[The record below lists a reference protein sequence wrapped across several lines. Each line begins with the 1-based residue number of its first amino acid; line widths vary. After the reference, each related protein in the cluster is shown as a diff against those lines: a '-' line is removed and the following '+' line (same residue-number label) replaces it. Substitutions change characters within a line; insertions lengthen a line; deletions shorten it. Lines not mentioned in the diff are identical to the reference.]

1 MQTIFAQSDTKK
13 KQRKKIRQQG
23 GHGYTPKFSSLVL
36 LGSFLLQSWDRLE
49 KVPCFNEH
57 AMVLQGFKKRFW
69 ITDVCLFQSRFGC
82 QESLPQVQNLVQ
94 EESNARHF
102 LDSNVVRPSCRGHR
116 VNPLPPL
123 HSGSFFAAKRQ
134 SETCDSINFSLT
146 KAPGYQL
153 LYSDTWHS
161 SGR

>member
-1 MQTIFAQSDTKK
+1 M
-13 KQRKKIRQQG
+13 
-23 GHGYTPKFSSLVL
+23 GHGYTPKFSSFVL

-57 AMVLQGFKKRFW
+57 AMILQGFKKRFL
-69 ITDVCLFQSRFGC
+69 ITDACLFQSRFGC
-82 QESLPQVQNLVQ
+82 QESLPQVQDLVQ
-94 EESNARHF
+94 EESDA
-102 LDSNVVRPSCRGHR
+102 NVVRPSWRGHR

-153 LYSDTWHS
+153 LYSDT
-161 SGR
+161 